1 MSQGLLSI
9 ASLKKHFGG
18 VKAVQ
23 DVSLDL
29 KAGALQCI
37 IGPNGAG
44 KSTLF
49 NMIAGTLQPTSGSI
63 DFEGNSII
71 GLPLHRYARLGITRK
86 FQAPTI
92 FESMTVR
99 DNLEVAAKDIPIG
112 GRNDRLQQVLALVNL
127 VEKENTVASELSHG
141 QKQWLEIGMAL
152 MPAPKLL
159 LLDEPTAGMTVEETQ
174 MTADMLLS
182 LKGEAA
188 IIVIEHDMQFIRA
201 LKSPTMVMHQGR
213 VLCQGSLAEL
223 EQDQQVRECYLGKI

>member
-1 MSQGLLSI
+1 
-9 ASLKKHFGG
+9 
-18 VKAVQ
+18 
-23 DVSLDL
+23 
-29 KAGALQCI
+29 
-37 IGPNGAG
+37 
-44 KSTLF
+44 
-49 NMIAGTLQPTSGSI
+49 
-63 DFEGNSII
+63 
-71 GLPLHRYARLGITRK
+71 
-86 FQAPTI
+86 
-92 FESMTVR
+92 MTVR
-99 DNLEVAAKDIPIG
+99 DNLEVATKDIPIG

-127 VEKENTVASELSHG
+127 VEQENSVASELSHG

-182 LKGEAA
+182 LRGKAA